1 VLVDVDVRESAT
13 LFYHL
18 KRLIINAEY
27 IRTISLGL
35 MNRLSTLFKAKTN
48 TVLDKFEKPEEMLD
62 YSFDKQT
69 ELLNKLRRDI
79 AEVVTAK
86 KRLEMQKAKIMAN
99 INILDEQ
106 ARRALDSNREDLA
119 RLALERKNVVLQQIS
134 NLDNQIADIQ
144 LQQEKL
150 KDTERRLSTK
160 VEEFKIRKE
169 VIKAQYSSA
178 EAQVRIKESITG
190 ISEEMSDVGVSLN
203 RAEEKAQ
210 KMQAKAQA
218 LDEMID
224 SGVLTDY
231 TAPSEGIGGDVGVEL
246 DKILLKSSVDEELE
260 KLKAERAK
268 KKKNK
273 GMGQEQEQK
282 QEPEE
287 SEVMAQ

>member
-1 VLVDVDVRESAT
+1 MLCEKLQELSA
-13 LFYHL
+13 L

-27 IRTISLGL
+27 IVMNSLGL
-35 MNRLSTLFKAKTN
+35 MNRFSTLFKAKTS

-62 YSFDKQT
+62 YSFEKQT

-79 AEVVTAK
+79 AAVITAK
-86 KRLEMQKAKIMAN
+86 KQLEMQKAKVMAN
-99 INILDEQ
+99 INTLDQQ
-106 ARRALDSNREDLA
+106 AGRALDSNKEDLA

-134 NLDNQIADIQ
+134 NLDIQIADIQ
-144 LQQEKL
+144 QQQDKL

-160 VEEFKIRKE
+160 VQEFKTRKE

-210 KMQAKAQA
+210 KVQAKAQA

-224 SGVLTDY
+224 SGTLTDY
-231 TAPSEGIGGDVGVEL
+231 TAPSEGIGGDIGMEL
-246 DKILLKSSVDEELE
+246 DRISLKSSVDEELE
-260 KLKAERAK
+260 KLKAERVRKKSKGAK
-268 KKKNK
+268 E
-273 GMGQEQEQK
+273 GQQEQEH
-282 QEPEE
+282 EE
-287 SEVMAQ
+287 SEVVAQ